1 MNTARDILLK
11 ILTATDYSDNRE
23 ARTDEFLRNIHLQ
36 SLVNLV
42 QFLPSEKQ
50 REIKQQ
56 LSENTNSP
64 EKLASLLKDYF
75 SQREL
80 HQVLENAAKDAVTQ
94 IL

>member
-11 ILTATDYSDNRE
+11 ILIAIDYSDNRE

-42 QFLPSEKQ
+42 QSLPSEKQ
-50 REIKQQ
+50 TEIKQQ
-56 LSENTNSP
+56 LSENTDSP
-64 EKLASLLKDYF
+64 KKLASLLKDYF

-80 HQVLENAAKDAVTQ
+80 HQVLEAIPKFV
-94 IL
+94 I